1 MIDLFSDASLR
12 INDAASQLL
21 LLWQGPPQDQ
31 SQVMPR
37 LAEMNRFEA
46 MAALLHIQRLLLKT
60 PGGPALMERL
70 EEALIEASGRYVV

>member
-1 MIDLFSDASLR
+1 
-12 INDAASQLL
+12 
-21 LLWQGPPQDQ
+21 
-31 SQVMPR
+31 
-37 LAEMNRFEA
+37 MNRFEA